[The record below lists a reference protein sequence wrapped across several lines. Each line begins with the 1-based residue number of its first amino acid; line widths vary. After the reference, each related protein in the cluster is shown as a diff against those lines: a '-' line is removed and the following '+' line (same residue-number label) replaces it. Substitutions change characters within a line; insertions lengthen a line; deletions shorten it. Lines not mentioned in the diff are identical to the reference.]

1 MEKIKNKNMKD
12 ILRIIE
18 KYAYNKELV
27 RNANL
32 KSKIIADL
40 KINSTRIV
48 DIILD
53 IEDEYNIT
61 IEDESL
67 EKLVTIEDV
76 LNIISQNKKQS

>member
-1 MEKIKNKNMKD
+1 MKD